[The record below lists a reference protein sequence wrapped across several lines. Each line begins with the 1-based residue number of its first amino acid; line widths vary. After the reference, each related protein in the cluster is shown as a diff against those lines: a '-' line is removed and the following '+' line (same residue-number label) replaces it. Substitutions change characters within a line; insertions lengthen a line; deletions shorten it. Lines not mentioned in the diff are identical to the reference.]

1 MIRPIRQC
9 CGAECND
16 GKYCEDR
23 ALREFREKQGTTWI
37 DLTTHPLFMLWVGF
51 IIGFLLGIL

>member
-37 DLTTHPLFMLWVGF
+37 DLTTDPLFMLWVGF
-51 IIGFLLGIL
+51 IIGFLLGIV